1 MAKKSKAV
9 IDEVIKGVMNGRTIK
24 KVLAGLKDPISFQA
38 WSNWLAKD
46 QDLLNRYHQ
55 AKISALDFQLAEV
68 KDELDKCVADSIDPK
83 AVSMSRVNLLKI
95 KSANILKTMERAN
108 KYKFLH
114 LKMRHLQSDGKSD
127 RVIISTPC

>member
-1 MAKKSKAV
+1 MVAKKSKAV

-24 KVLAGLKDPISFQA
+24 KVLADLKDPISFQA

-46 QDLLNRYHQ
+46 QALLNRYHQ

-68 KDELDKCVADSIDPK
+68 KDELDKCVKDSIDPK

-95 KSANILKTMERAN
+95 KSANIQWELSKLMPKNYGTS
-108 KYKFLH
+108 
-114 LKMRHLQSDGKSD
+114 QQIQ
-127 RVIISTPC
+127 VSTPKDEAFTIRWKE